1 MYTESTAT
9 DRTTEAATCTEPL
22 RQRLRML
29 SPAAKLAEAEAF
41 IRQYHDEHGLPAAAC
56 ESRLRAVRASLART
70 EHYDHT
76 TDELA
81 FGARLAWRNHAR
93 CIGRLFW
100 KSLVVVDRREVT
112 EPAEIAACCAEHL
125 VQARGSGGIRSTI
138 TIFAPVRGDRL
149 PAHIE
154 SRQLVQYAG
163 YLEPDGSV
171 TGDPANI
178 EATRSAIAL
187 GWTPPAP
194 RGRFDMLPL
203 QICDARGQRHLFEY
217 AEGIVEEA
225 PIEHPAHPA
234 VAALGLRWYTVP
246 AVSAMILSIGGI
258 EYPCAPFN
266 GFYMASEIASRNF
279 ADESRYDQLRAAA
292 EAMGIDT
299 SRALWKDRVLTEL
312 NEAVL
317 HSFKKVGAT
326 ILDHHTASEQFM
338 EFFQKERSAGRE
350 PSAEWSW
357 IVPPQA
363 SASCPVY
370 HLPMQD
376 RHQVPNYYGSAAT
389 DGARLG
395 TAPVAQDV
403 VEVSEPKAS
412 RCPFARGLGFL
423 AAKLGK
429 PLHHPPA
436 RAISLNAL

>member
-1 MYTESTAT
+1 
-9 DRTTEAATCTEPL
+9 
-22 RQRLRML
+22 
-29 SPAAKLAEAEAF
+29 
-41 IRQYHDEHGLPAAAC
+41 
-56 ESRLRAVRASLART
+56 
-70 EHYDHT
+70 
-76 TDELA
+76 
-81 FGARLAWRNHAR
+81 
-93 CIGRLFW
+93 
-100 KSLVVVDRREVT
+100 
-112 EPAEIAACCAEHL
+112 
-125 VQARGSGGIRSTI
+125 
-138 TIFAPVRGDRL
+138 
-149 PAHIE
+149 
-154 SRQLVQYAG
+154 
-163 YLEPDGSV
+163 
-171 TGDPANI
+171 
-178 EATRSAIAL
+178 
-187 GWTPPAP
+187 
-194 RGRFDMLPL
+194 
-203 QICDARGQRHLFEY
+203 
-217 AEGIVEEA
+217 
-225 PIEHPAHPA
+225 
-234 VAALGLRWYTVP
+234 
-246 AVSAMILSIGGI
+246 MILSIGGI

-317 HSFKKVGAT
+317 HSFKAVGAT